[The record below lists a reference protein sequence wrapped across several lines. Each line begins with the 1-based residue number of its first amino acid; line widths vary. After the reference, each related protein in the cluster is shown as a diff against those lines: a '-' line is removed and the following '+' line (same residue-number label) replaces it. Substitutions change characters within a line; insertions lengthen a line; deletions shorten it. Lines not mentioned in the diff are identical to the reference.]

1 MGVCERIKD
10 EVSITD
16 YARYMGFTILKK
28 GSYYTLKEHDSVM
41 ISLKRK
47 KYWQNSNPS
56 GGRALGTGGSV
67 IDFAMNFG
75 GYSRDEAIRELIRFG
90 NIRYDNEPMIKQT
103 RELRKTENINIELN
117 LPEASDSVRNVF
129 AYLIKTRA
137 IAKEV
142 VTELMKRQMIY
153 QDIHK
158 NCVFVGYDIDNM
170 DKVVYACLRGTNTY
184 KQFRGDVQGCDY
196 SKGIYVQNGSEKL
209 VVAEAFIDAMSI
221 MTINGKDWK
230 KYDYIALGGTGK
242 YEAIKTY
249 LDKGKTKKLLIATD
263 NDKGGINAAEIIRD
277 FFPKNYPDVLVKFCL
292 PPTSGRDWNELLK
305 ECSHEKLNQF
315 KQLFE

>member
-1 MGVCERIKD
+1 
-10 EVSITD
+10 
-16 YARYMGFTILKK
+16 
-28 GSYYTLKEHDSVM
+28 M

-277 FFPKNYPDVLVKFCL
+277 FVKKNYPDVLVKFCL

>member
-1 MGVCERIKD
+1 MGVCERIKN

-56 GGRALGTGGSV
+56 DSAAFGEGGSV

-75 GYSRDEAIRELIRFG
+75 GYSRDEAIKQLISFG
-90 NIRYDNEPMIKQT
+90 NIRFDNEPIQQT
-103 RELRKTENINIELN
+103 QKVDIPESVELK
-117 LPEASDSVRNVF
+117 LPATDDNERNVF
-129 AYLIKTRA
+129 AYLIKTRG
-137 IAKEV
+137 IAKDV
-142 VTELMKRQMIY
+142 VTELMKRKMIY
-153 QDIHK
+153 QDKHK
-158 NCVFVGYDIDNM
+158 NCVFVGYDSNN
-170 DKVVYACLRGTNTY
+170 KNKPVYACLRGTNTY
-184 KQFRGDVQGCDY
+184 KKFQGDVQGCDY

-277 FFPKNYPDVLVKFCL
+277 FVKKNYPDVLVKFCL
-292 PPTSGRDWNELLK
+292 PPTSGRDWKIRNI
-305 ECSHEKLNQF
+305 
-315 KQLFE
+315 

>member
-1 MGVCERIKD
+1 MGVCERIKN

-56 GGRALGTGGSV
+56 DSAAFGEGGSV

-75 GYSRDEAIRELIRFG
+75 GYSRDEAIKQLISFG
-90 NIRYDNEPMIKQT
+90 NIRFDNEPIQQT
-103 RELRKTENINIELN
+103 QKVDIPESVELK
-117 LPEASDSVRNVF
+117 LPATDDNERNVF
-129 AYLIKTRA
+129 AYLIKTRG
-137 IAKEV
+137 IAKDV
-142 VTELMKRQMIY
+142 VTELMKRKMIY
-153 QDIHK
+153 QDKHK
-158 NCVFVGYDIDNM
+158 NCVFVGYDSNN
-170 DKVVYACLRGTNTY
+170 KNKPVYACLRGTNTY
-184 KQFRGDVQGCDY
+184 KKFQGDVQGCDY

-242 YEAIKTY
+242 YKAIKTY

-277 FFPKNYPDVLVKFCL
+277 FVKKNYPDVLVKFCL

>member
-1 MGVCERIKD
+1 MGVCERIKN

-56 GGRALGTGGSV
+56 DSAAFGEGGSV

-75 GYSRDEAIRELIRFG
+75 GYSRDEAIKQLISFG
-90 NIRYDNEPMIKQT
+90 NIRFDNEPIQQT
-103 RELRKTENINIELN
+103 QKVDIPESVELK
-117 LPEASDSVRNVF
+117 LPATDDNERNVF
-129 AYLIKTRA
+129 AYLIKTRG
-137 IAKEV
+137 IAKDV
-142 VTELMKRQMIY
+142 VTELMKRKMIY
-153 QDIHK
+153 QDKHK
-158 NCVFVGYDIDNM
+158 NCVFVGYDSNN
-170 DKVVYACLRGTNTY
+170 KNKPVYACLRGTNTY
-184 KQFRGDVQGCDY
+184 KKFQGDVRGCDY
-196 SKGIYVQNGSEKL
+196 SKGIYVENGSEKL

-277 FFPKNYPDVLVKFCL
+277 FVKKNYPDVLVKFCL

>member
-1 MGVCERIKD
+1 MGVCERIKN

-103 RELRKTENINIELN
+103 RELQKTENINIELN

-277 FFPKNYPDVLVKFCL
+277 FVKKNYPDVLVKFCL